1 MFSFSP
7 SVQLIRISLF
17 ERSFCFVTF
26 QTHYSFPFD
35 DRRFHLIAT
44 REITRL
50 VEGGTVV
57 VNYSPNCT
65 SGGFFYFLLELSS
78 VRLLELLSPLVLSAF
93 GLDGFFAAPVLLL
106 SSSLL
111 LLLLLLLFPLIA
123 VFVSTETARF
133 TYHQYPPKQT
143 ITPITITIASQ
154 IDIEDQDMFMA
165 ERRV

>member
-1 MFSFSP
+1 M
-7 SVQLIRISLF
+7 
-17 ERSFCFVTF
+17 
-26 QTHYSFPFD
+26 
-35 DRRFHLIAT
+35 
-44 REITRL
+44 
-50 VEGGTVV
+50 
-57 VNYSPNCT
+57 
-65 SGGFFYFLLELSS
+65 
-78 VRLLELLSPLVLSAF
+78 RLLELLSPLVLSAF

-106 SSSLL
+106 SSSL